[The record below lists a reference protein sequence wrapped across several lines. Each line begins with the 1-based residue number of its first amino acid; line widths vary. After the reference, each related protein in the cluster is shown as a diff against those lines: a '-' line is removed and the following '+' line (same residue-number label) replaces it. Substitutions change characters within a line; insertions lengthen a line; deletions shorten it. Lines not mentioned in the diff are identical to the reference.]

1 MLERHEKNMNEV
13 IIIKLCVAYFAEQP
27 KNISRC
33 AMGQGNYVYIVELHN
48 RKVVVRC
55 SEETDAYKDTI
66 YWLER
71 LETLDIP
78 VPRVLGKGIHE
89 GYIYVILTYFE
100 GQDIGIVYTE
110 LTTEEK
116 REIAKTVVDIQNK
129 VALLPLA
136 GIQADWTW
144 KVSFVDDMLARAKE
158 RIIANGYFDP
168 EKVERLMK
176 AEEELEAYFAGIQPL
191 AYLDD
196 ISTKNLLIH
205 EGKVSGIIDID
216 WMGVGDKLT
225 YVAMTQMALLNMEC
239 DTDYVTY
246 LLDAMHMTE
255 EEKRAFAFYTLLY
268 CVDFMGER
276 GMWFMD
282 KQVPVSEEIVEKMN
296 GIYDML
302 WEEYRTGI
310 TKSQGRS

>member
-1 MLERHEKNMNEV
+1 MNEE
-13 IIIKLCVAYFAEQP
+13 IINRLCMDCFAELP

-33 AMGQGNYVYIVELHN
+33 AVGQGNYVYIVGLSN

-78 VPRVLGKGIHE
+78 VPRVLGKGKFSRYE
-89 GYIYVILTYFE
+89 YVILTYFE
-100 GQDIGIVYTE
+100 GQDIGNVYTE
-110 LTTEEK
+110 LTAEEK
-116 REIAKTVVDIQNK
+116 REIAKMVVDIQNK
-129 VALLPLA
+129 VALLPFEA
-136 GIQADWTW
+136 IPADWTW
-144 KVSFVDDMLARAKE
+144 KEVFVDDMLARAKE
-158 RIIANGYFDP
+158 RIIANGYFDQ
-168 EKVERLMK
+168 EKVERLMR
-176 AEEELEAYFAGIQPL
+176 AAEELESYFVRIQPV

-205 EGKVSGIIDID
+205 EGKVSGVIDID

-225 YVAMTQMALLNMEC
+225 YVAMTHMALLNMGC

-246 LLDAMHMTE
+246 LLDAMQVTE
-255 EEKRAFAFYTLLY
+255 EEKKVFAFYTLLY

-296 GIYDML
+296 GIYDRL
-302 WEEYRTGI
+302 WEEYQAGI
-310 TKSQGRS
+310 TKSQGRR

>member
-1 MLERHEKNMNEV
+1 MMNEEN
-13 IIIKLCVAYFAEQP
+13 IIKLCIECFAEQP
-27 KNISRC
+27 KNLSRC
-33 AMGQGNYVYIVELHN
+33 VVGQGNYVYIVELSN

-89 GYIYVILTYFE
+89 GYTYVILTYFE

-129 VALLPLA
+129 VALLPLVD
-136 GIQADWTW
+136 IPADWTW
-144 KVSFVDDMLARAKE
+144 KEFFVDDMLARAKE
-158 RIIANGYFDP
+158 RIITNGYFDP
-168 EKVERLMK
+168 EKVERLIQ
-176 AEEELEAYFAGIQPL
+176 AAEELETYFAGIQPL

-205 EGKVSGIIDID
+205 EGRVSGVIDID
-216 WMGVGDKLT
+216 WIGVGDKLT
-225 YVAMTQMALLNMEC
+225 YVAMTHMALLNMGY

-246 LLDAMHMTE
+246 LLDAMQVTE
-255 EEKRAFAFYTLLY
+255 EEKKAFSFYTLLY

-282 KQVPVSEEIVEKMN
+282 KQVPVSEEIVEMMN
-296 GIYDML
+296 GIYDRL
-302 WEEYRTGI
+302 WEEYQAGI
-310 TKSQGRS
+310 TKSQGRR

>member
-1 MLERHEKNMNEV
+1 MNEE
-13 IIIKLCVAYFAEQP
+13 IIIKLCIDCFAEQP
-27 KNISRC
+27 KTLSRC
-33 AMGQGNYVYIVELHN
+33 AVGQGNYVYIVELSD

-55 SEETDAYKDTI
+55 SEEKEAYKDTI

-71 LETLDIP
+71 LEMIDIP

-89 GYIYVILTYFE
+89 GYTYVILTYFE

-110 LTTEEK
+110 LTAEEK
-116 REIAKTVVDIQNK
+116 CEIAKAVVDIQNK

-144 KVSFVDDMLARAKE
+144 KVSFVDDMLARARE
-158 RIIANGYFDP
+158 RIVMNGYFDP

-176 AEEELEAYFAGIQPL
+176 AAEELETYFAGIQPF

-196 ISTKNLLIH
+196 ISTKNLLIY
-205 EGKVSGIIDID
+205 EGRVSGVIDID
-216 WMGVGDKLT
+216 WMGVGDQLT
-225 YVAMTQMALLNMEC
+225 YVAMTHMALLNMGC
-239 DTDYVTY
+239 DTDYVAY
-246 LLDAMHMTE
+246 LLDAMHVTE

-302 WEEYRTGI
+302 WEEYRAEI

>member
-1 MLERHEKNMNEV
+1 MD
-13 IIIKLCVAYFAEQP
+13 CFAELP

-33 AMGQGNYVYIVELHN
+33 AVGQGNYVYIVGLSN

-71 LETLDIP
+71 LETFDIP
-78 VPRVLGKGIHE
+78 VPRVIGKGRLS
-89 GYIYVILTYFE
+89 GYEYVILTYLE
-100 GQDIGIVYTE
+100 GQDIGNVYTE
-110 LTTEEK
+110 LTADEK
-116 REIAKTVVDIQNK
+116 REIAKTVIDIQEK
-129 VALLPLA
+129 VALLRLEDIPA
-136 GIQADWTW
+136 EWTW
-144 KVSFVDDMLARAKE
+144 KAAFVDDMLARAKE
-158 RIIANGYFDP
+158 RIISNGYFDP

-176 AEEELEAYFAGIQPL
+176 AAEELDGYFAEVKPI

-205 EGKVSGIIDID
+205 KGRVNGVIDID

-225 YVAMTQMALLNMEC
+225 YVAMTNMALMNMGC

-246 LLDAMHMTE
+246 LLEAMHVTE
-255 EEKRAFAFYTLLY
+255 EEKRAFAFYTLLF

-282 KQVPVSEEIVEKMN
+282 KQVPVSDEIVEKMDE
-296 GIYDML
+296 IYDRL
-302 WEEYRTGI
+302 WEAY
-310 TKSQGRS
+310 QAD